1 MATDIQPDPDEMQA
15 AEYVLGTL
23 AASERKTFEQRLA
36 GDAGLRGSVAG
47 WEKRLGPL
55 AAAVPAR
62 SPPPGLWRAI
72 EAALPPASARPKLE
86 LIHGTGG
93 ADKLR
98 AKLVMWRRMAGG
110 AAALAA
116 MLAVALIGREA
127 TRPASQSESF
137 VAAVNRGGDLP
148 ALIVRVDMASGNV
161 FVRPVAAQT
170 PENKSLELWYI
181 GEGSAPKSM
190 GVVAG
195 DPLKLVLPASAAG
208 DALGKA
214 VFAVTLEPKGGS
226 PSGDPTGAVVYK
238 GQLIKE

>member
-1 MATDIQPDPDEMQA
+1 MALEMESDPDDMLA

-23 AASERKTFEQRLA
+23 AGPEREAFGQRLA
-36 GDAGLRGSVAG
+36 GDAGLRRAVAG

-55 AAAVPAR
+55 AAAVPSE

-72 EAALPPASARPKLE
+72 EAALPPAAVRPRLE
-86 LIHGTGG
+86 LIQGTGG

-98 AKLVMWRRMAGG
+98 AKLVMWRRLAGG
-110 AAALAA
+110 AGALAA
-116 MLAVALIGREA
+116 TLAVALAGREA
-127 TRPASQSESF
+127 TRPLLQPESF

-148 ALIVRVDMASGNV
+148 ALIVRVDLASGTV
-161 FVRPVAAQT
+161 FVRPVAART

-181 GEGSAPKSM
+181 GDGSAPRSM

-195 DPLKLVLPASAAG
+195 DPLKLLLPAAAAG

-214 VFAVTLEPKGGS
+214 VFAVTVEPKGGS
-226 PSGDPTGAVVYK
+226 PTGDPTGEVVYK